1 MSNISSPPLHP
12 DLVTVF
18 ESDWIQA
25 EAKGVFGTIGLLI
38 LSHDG
43 TGFPYT
49 VNFSRGGSSVSD
61 GWRSSCEGV
70 LTINEN
76 DPDWITMA
84 SIIRKDSLTADD
96 RNILREIFTGKFFT
110 QLAALTLD
118 HSISSNRFLI
128 LLSRIDTK
136 FHAIYSDYAGKIK
149 MVHTCTYAGGRWN
162 VIPGL
167 VGDVSRIFIMNAER
181 TREYMIKLR
190 AAQAAGFFYGF
201 IAWTKFLWWYSSWV
215 KTNSKVLGGSSS
227 SDVIS
232 TLIS

>member
-1 MSNISSPPLHP
+1 MSNISSPRLHP

-18 ESDWIQA
+18 ESDWIQT
-25 EAKGVFGTIGLLI
+25 ESKGIFGTVGLLV
-38 LSHDG
+38 LSSDG

-49 VNFSRGGSSVSD
+49 VNFSKGGSSVSD
-61 GWRSSCEGV
+61 GWHTSCEGV
-70 LTINEN
+70 LTVNEN
-76 DPDWITMA
+76 DHDWFTMA
-84 SIIRKDSLTADD
+84 GIIRKDSLTAND
-96 RNILREIFTGKFFT
+96 RNTLREIFAAKLFT

-118 HSISSNRFLI
+118 HPISSNRFLI

-136 FHAIYSDYAGKIK
+136 FHAIYADYAGKIK

-162 VIPGL
+162 VTPGL
-167 VGDVSRIFIMNAER
+167 VGDISRIFIMNAER
-181 TREYMIKLR
+181 TREYMTKLR

-201 IAWTKFLWWYSSWV
+201 IAWAKFFWWYNSWA
-215 KTNSKVLGGSSS
+215 KTSSKVLGGSSS